1 MFVPITMV
9 SLLLSLSAFLI
20 IGALPR
26 KGARRVAASTLV
38 ISVPT
43 LITSLAVWTA
53 EGERG
58 LLSNAEAV
66 AVGSLFMLL
75 SVGLGYFISWLRQI
89 LSGVRLRSSRGG
101 KIKPDR
107 RDDLLA

>member
-1 MFVPITMV
+1 MV
-9 SLLLSLSAFLI
+9 SLLLSLSALLI

-26 KGARRVAASTLV
+26 AAARRVAASMLVILIPTLV
-38 ISVPT
+38 
-43 LITSLAVWTA
+43 TSLVVWTA

-58 LLSNAEAV
+58 LVSNAEAV
-66 AVGSLFMLL
+66 FAGSLFMLL